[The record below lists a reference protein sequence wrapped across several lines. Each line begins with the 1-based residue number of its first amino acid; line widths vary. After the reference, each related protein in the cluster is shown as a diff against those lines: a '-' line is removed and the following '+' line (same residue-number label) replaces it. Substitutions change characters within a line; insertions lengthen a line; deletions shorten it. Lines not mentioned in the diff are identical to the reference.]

1 LKKQKKLQKK
11 ALVEGRKQ
19 KLVFAF
25 FSFLKS
31 KVIKSKTYKVLAQP
45 LRETYKRS
53 IVRKALCALYSY
65 GYSKYVLKVKGQRA
79 EKVH

>member
-11 ALVEGRKQ
+11 AMVEARQAKLVYAFYSTLKQ
-19 KLVFAF
+19 KVV
-25 FSFLKS
+25 KT
-31 KVIKSKTYKVLAQP
+31 KTYKVLAQP
-45 LRETYKRS
+45 LRETYKLS